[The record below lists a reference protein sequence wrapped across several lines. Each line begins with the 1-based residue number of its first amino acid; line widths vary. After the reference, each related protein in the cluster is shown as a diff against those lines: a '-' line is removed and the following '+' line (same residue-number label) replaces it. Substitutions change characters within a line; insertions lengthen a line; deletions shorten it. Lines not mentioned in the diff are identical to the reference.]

1 MYLFVG
7 LGNPGSKYEDNRH
20 NVGFKFIDH
29 LAEKLDAPQFSEKF
43 DSLHCRTEISGKR
56 VFLQKPQ
63 TFMNKS
69 GVAVSKLANFYKIP
83 LQNIFVI
90 YDELDL
96 EFAKIKIKQ
105 AGGSGG
111 HNGIKSIDSLIG
123 KNYWRIRF
131 GIDHPGRKEMVSS
144 YVLSDFPQNEQE
156 DLPSYFERLASNMD
170 LLIKGERELFLT
182 RYFE

>member
-7 LGNPGSKYEDNRH
+7 LGNPGSKYENNRH
-20 NVGFKFIDH
+20 NVGFMFIDH
-29 LAEKLDAPQFSEKF
+29 LAKKLEAPQFSEKF
-43 DSLHCRTEISGKR
+43 DSLHCRTEIAGKR

-83 LQNIFVI
+83 VENIFVI

-105 AGGSGG
+105 AGGHGG
-111 HNGIKSIDSLIG
+111 HNGVKSIDSLNG

-131 GIDHPGRKEMVSS
+131 GIDHPGRKEMVNSH
-144 YVLSDFPQNEQE
+144 VLSDFPKNELE
-156 DLPSYFERLASNMD
+156 DLPSYFETMANNMD
-170 LLIKGERELFLT
+170 LLIKGDREKFLT
-182 RYFE
+182 GYYL

>member
-7 LGNPGSKYEDNRH
+7 LGNPGSKYENNRH
-20 NVGFKFIDH
+20 NVGFMFIDH
-29 LAEKLDAPQFSEKF
+29 LAKKLEAPEFSEKF
-43 DSLHCRTEISGKR
+43 DSLHCRTEIAGKR

-83 LQNIFVI
+83 LNNIFVF

-105 AGGSGG
+105 AGGDGG
-111 HNGIKSIDSLIG
+111 HNGIKSIDSLVG
-123 KNYWRIRF
+123 KNYWRLRF
-131 GIDHPGRKEMVSS
+131 GIDHPGHKDKVNS
-144 YVLSDFPQNEQE
+144 YVLSDFKQNELD
-156 DLPSYFERLASNMD
+156 DLPSYFERLAANAD

>member
-1 MYLFVG
+1 MYLLVG
-7 LGNPGSKYEDNRH
+7 LGNPGTKYENNRH
-20 NVGFKFIDH
+20 NVGFMFIDH
-29 LAEKLDAPQFSEKF
+29 LAKKLEAPEFSEKF
-43 DSLHCRTEISGKR
+43 DSLHCRTEIAGKR

-69 GVAVSKLANFYKIP
+69 GIAVSKLANFYKIP

-105 AGGSGG
+105 AGGDGG
-111 HNGIKSIDSLIG
+111 HNGIKSIDSQIG

-131 GIDHPGRKEMVSS
+131 GIDHPGNKDMVSS
-144 YVLSDFPQNEQE
+144 YVLHDFPANEME
-156 DLPSYFERLASNMD
+156 DLPSYFERMANNAE
-170 LLIKGERELFLT
+170 LLIKSEREKFLT
-182 RYFE
+182 NYYL